1 MNKINKFIVG
11 TTMVGLSLA
20 ALPAMAGHITGAAFN
35 EQSFSFNGS
44 AYGGGTATNLNFIDF
59 SYLAEIDGTGNTFAE
74 TGGGFFS
81 SFRSSLSGA
90 PISGTGLNSAFNMYA
105 LFQATG
111 TQVIT
116 GSVVELAFTTFD
128 VSFYIDQN
136 RDTAFNNVTIGGTT
150 TTITDESILF
160 SNTAFRSDDVEIL
173 SGSLSVG
180 GGHIFGG
187 LANGDFDVLFNVNY
201 FNPTVWGGAAF
212 TNGSSILGDFNG
224 VNTRIEGVALP
235 GTNFVDGLVVG
246 SGNTSFQVPAPAT
259 LMLFSIGLLGL
270 GGASRRRNSHSS

>member
-35 EQSFSFNGS
+35 ELSFSFNGS

-111 TQVIT
+111 TQIIN
-116 GSVVELAFTTFD
+116 GPVVDLTFTTFD
-128 VSFYIDQN
+128 VTFYIDQIRN
-136 RDTAFNNVTIGGTT
+136 TAFNTVTVGGPS
-150 TTITDESILF
+150 ESILF
-160 SNTAFRSDDVEIL
+160 SNTSGTGEDIAIL
-173 SGSLSVG
+173 SGTLNVG

-201 FNPTVWGGAAF
+201 FNPTVWSGAAF

>member
-1 MNKINKFIVG
+1 
-11 TTMVGLSLA
+11 
-20 ALPAMAGHITGAAFN
+20 
-35 EQSFSFNGS
+35 
-44 AYGGGTATNLNFIDF
+44 
-59 SYLAEIDGTGNTFAE
+59 
-74 TGGGFFS
+74 
-81 SFRSSLSGA
+81 SGA

-201 FNPTVWGGAAF
+201 FDPTVWGGAAF